1 MGRWMLAHDLLQV
14 YTLETPDD
22 IMGSFS
28 SEPFP
33 SNSQGSHF
41 QLFMI
46 EEHF

>member
-1 MGRWMLAHDLLQV
+1 MLAHGLLV
-14 YTLETPDD
+14 YTLEIPDD

-41 QLFMI
+41 QLFII
-46 EEHF
+46 EKQF